1 MSAFTGGQLPI
12 VVLLSF
18 DNRLS
23 FKFYRKWN
31 LTICEYMHIWYNLY
45 IFPIERL

>member
-1 MSAFTGGQLPI
+1 MSACTGDEFPI
-12 VVLLSF
+12 LGLLSF
-18 DNRLS
+18 DNGLS